1 MKKILISLFGIIF
14 TFLLL
19 IGLFLSTKGYET
31 NKFNNKIIK
40 ETIKIEPN
48 IRLELEKIKI
58 KFNLKNLNILLT
70 TNNPKI
76 SYFDI
81 DLPIK
86 QFDIYI
92 DIVHL
97 IKLDLKIQNVKL
109 KIDKINVDSIKKLI
123 VRIKPSNF
131 KSFLINNVID
141 GAIEGNLDLK
151 FKEDFK
157 IENYKLDETGS
168 KLDINFDKLKLK
180 NLTFSI
186 FAENNL
192 LYIKEIK
199 TYLNGIPI
207 SNGIVEINKN
217 KDIIIE
223 GSFQAKPKVNKK
235 FLENILLNLNKK
247 DYIKESFLINGDVLG
262 KFKLKFSNS
271 FELLDYNYYFTGT
284 VDNSSIKLKNKVKL
298 DQLSKGIS
306 QIFLDKAKFKA
317 SFSKNEKRL
326 FNIEGLYKID
336 EENYEKFK
344 YNLDFSDEKRKN
356 KLLIYFTPAIN
367 LSSLNYVK
375 KAGVAAN
382 IISEF
387 QFSKN
392 SIDITRLEYKENK
405 NLILLNNLS
414 LSKNYQFKKLSNITI
429 NTFKNKK
436 ENNNLEIIFNE
447 KILIKGSKYDA
458 TNLIKQISK
467 KKKNSLLKKI
477 NKKLE
482 IKLDTIIT
490 TYPDPLNGF
499 SLIGEIKQGKLV
511 KILSKSEF
519 SNNKFLDIILK
530 NEPKTNKK
538 ILEVYS
544 DLPEPILSN
553 YAFFKGL
560 EGGDLLYTSIFDEI
574 QSSSNLIINNFR
586 VKKAPGFAKLLS
598 LADLGGMTDLLSGSG
613 LSFDALEIKMKN
625 DDKVL
630 KIEEL
635 YAVGPSISIILQ
647 GYVDN
652 QTGLISLR
660 GTMVPA
666 KTLNKLI
673 SKIPVLGKI
682 LIPKEV
688 GEGLFGVS
696 FKMKGYPG
704 KIKTSVNPI
713 KTITPRF
720 ITKAL
725 EKRKKAK

>member
-1 MKKILISLFGIIF
+1 MKKILIGLFGIIF

-19 IGLFLSTKGYET
+19 IGLFLSTKGYES
-31 NKFNNKIIK
+31 NIFNNKIIK
-40 ETIKIEPN
+40 EAIKIEPN
-48 IRLELEKIKI
+48 IQLELEKIKI
-58 KFNLKNLNILLT
+58 KFNPKSLNILLT

-92 DIVHL
+92 DIIHL
-97 IKLDLKIQNVKL
+97 IKLDFKIQNVKL
-109 KIDKINVDSIKKLI
+109 KIDKINIDSIKKLI

-151 FKEDFK
+151 FKEDFE
-157 IENYKLDETGS
+157 IENYKLDATGS
-168 KLDINFDKLKLK
+168 KLNINFNKLKLK

-192 LYIKEIK
+192 FYIKEIK
-199 TYLNGIPI
+199 THLNGIPI

-223 GSFQAKPKVNKK
+223 GSFQTKPKVNKK
-235 FLENILLNLNKK
+235 ILENILLNLNKK

-271 FELLDYNYYFTGT
+271 LELLDYNYYFTGT

-317 SFSKNEKRL
+317 SFSKNEKSS

-344 YNLDFSDEKRKN
+344 YDLDFSDEKKKN

-382 IISEF
+382 ITSEF
-387 QFSKN
+387 QISKN
-392 SIDITRLEYKENK
+392 SIDITSFEYKENK
-405 NLILLNNLS
+405 NLIFLKNLS

-429 NTFKNKK
+429 KTFKNKK

-447 KILIKGSKYDA
+447 RILIKGSKYDA

-467 KKKNSLLKKI
+467 KKNNSLLKKI

-490 TYPDPLNGF
+490 AYPDPLNGF
-499 SLIGEIKQGKLV
+499 SLIGEIKKGKLV

-560 EGGDLLYTSIFDEI
+560 EGGDLLYTSTFDEI

-586 VKKAPGFAKLLS
+586 VIKAPGFAKLLS
-598 LADLGGMTDLLSGSG
+598 LADFGGMTDLLSGSG

-652 QTGLISLR
+652 QTGLVSLR

-725 EKRKKAK
+725 EKRKKVK

>member
-157 IENYKLDETGS
+157 IENYKLDATGS